1 MKALTPGSWIVLASV
16 ACAGASFN
24 AHADAGSDDRI
35 VVSGSGANLSV
46 ASGGGSG
53 SLGWLHNFSPSS
65 LIGVGGE
72 YDVLANAHWAF
83 GSLSGSETFGPA
95 DARSSVYAELHE
107 GAGDI
112 GGTHHFDYSNV
123 AGGMYQSI
131 GTHFSLQL
139 EDRQID
145 IDTSHG
151 NLPKVGA
158 SVLWGTWVQTQGAYQ
173 KSVSGNLGTSL
184 GSVRI
189 DVFTKP
195 INLLAGGAWG
205 RGAPA
210 VVNIETNE
218 ILPGIGQLHEYFGGF
233 SKTAG
238 RHQVSLVA
246 DYLELSGIRRE
257 TLTLTYIFDLRSG
270 GSK

>member
-1 MKALTPGSWIVLASV
+1 MLLCIAGL
-16 ACAGASFN
+16 GASFS
-24 AHADAGSDDRI
+24 AHADDGTDDRF
-35 VVSGSGANLSV
+35 VFSGSGANLSV

-53 SLGWLHNFSPSS
+53 SLGWLHNFSPST
-65 LIGVGGE
+65 LIGLGGE
-72 YDVLANAHWAF
+72 YDVLANAHWGF
-83 GSLSGSETFGPA
+83 GSVSGSATLGPA
-95 DARSSVYAELHE
+95 NARTSVYADVHE

-123 AGGMYQSI
+123 GAGVYQSI

-139 EDRQID
+139 EDRQFD

-158 SVLWGTWVQTQGAYQ
+158 SVLWQTWVQTQAAYQ
-173 KSVSGNLGTSL
+173 KSVNGNLGTSL
-184 GSVRI
+184 GSTRI
-189 DVFTKP
+189 DFFTKP
-195 INLLAGGAWG
+195 INLLVGGAWG
-205 RGAPA
+205 QGSPA
-210 VVNIETNE
+210 VLNIQTNE
-218 ILPGIGQLHEYFGGF
+218 ILPGSGKLHEYYGGF

-246 DYLELSGIRRE
+246 DYLELSGVKRE

-270 GSK
+270 SSK

>member
-1 MKALTPGSWIVLASV
+1 MKAHTPSSWILLL
-16 ACAGASFN
+16 ACASASCV
-24 AHADAGSDDRI
+24 AQADSGSDDRL
-35 VVSGSGANLSV
+35 VFSGSGANLSV

-53 SLGWLHNFSPSS
+53 SLGWLHNFSPST
-65 LIGVGGE
+65 LVGLGGE

-83 GSLSGSETFGPA
+83 GSVNGSATLGPA
-95 DARSSVYAELHE
+95 DARTSVYGEAHE

-123 AGGMYQSI
+123 AGGVYQSI

-151 NLPKVGA
+151 NLPKIGA
-158 SVLWGTWVQTQGAYQ
+158 SVLWGTWVQTQAAYQ

-184 GSVRI
+184 GSTRI
-189 DVFTKP
+189 DFFTKP
-195 INLLAGGAWG
+195 INLLVGGAWG
-205 RGAPA
+205 QGSPA
-210 VVNIETNE
+210 VLNIQTNE
-218 ILPGIGQLHEYFGGF
+218 IFPGSGQLHEYFGGF

-246 DYLELSGIRRE
+246 DYLELSGVKRE
-257 TLTLTYIFDLRSG
+257 TLTLTYILDLRT
-270 GSK
+270 GSAK